1 MFTFFNRNVYLYT
14 IFFTRQCV
22 VHSFVIHILIPS
34 CKIQCEKIDRTCH
47 EPVSQVW
54 LELVFAG
61 GRGAGG
67 GGAAPTG
74 GRLAGPVR
82 RHRYLLIIYFYN
94 IYITFNEP
102 VL

>member
-1 MFTFFNRNVYLYT
+1 MFTFFNRKVYLYT

-34 CKIQCEKIDRTCH
+34 YKIQCEKMDRTCY

-61 GRGAGG
+61 GGGRG
-67 GGAAPTG
+67 GGAHRGAAGAP
-74 GRLAGPVR
+74 RPPSPALHIFFNYV
-82 RHRYLLIIYFYN
+82 IIKIF
-94 IYITFNEP
+94 TAS
-102 VL
+102 